1 MPVRHFLSDVNQ
13 FVFSFFP
20 LNIHIDHH
28 TYKNVYKNRELLEQA
43 TKVDTENETFSLLSI
58 VLPTMSI
65 REIRAQALWTISE
78 ERKKKKEISKI
89 EQNKLH
95 ITDLWHDM
103 QVFFRTI
110 FDSTHE

>member
-1 MPVRHFLSDVNQ
+1 MTVRHFLSDVNQ

-28 TYKNVYKNRELLEQA
+28 TYKIVYKNRELLEQA

-78 ERKKKKEISKI
+78 ERKKKRKFPK
-89 EQNKLH
+89 
-95 ITDLWHDM
+95 
-103 QVFFRTI
+103 
-110 FDSTHE
+110 